1 MAPTTGPLVTR
12 ADIARR
18 TAVRRPA
25 VSNWQ
30 RRYADFPEAVSRSDE
45 DVELFPEAEVQTWL
59 DRRMIPA
66 NARRA
71 GEGAG
76 ATYGDRF
83 RRKDATEG
91 FVAAVRALAGDPRHF
106 GDHIPHDH
114 YLLFLMAL
122 VHVRQLRP
130 EVWRG
135 CADRPGDVVGAVRHV
150 LWEDGAYRLADLLGR
165 SLDRCPPHLVGE
177 LVAALGTAAP
187 TGASAPEAEAGAEA
201 FDLLLAAYGDVA
213 GGTAGELPTPPSVA
227 RAVAGMLMAGPPF
240 DDGPPVRLH
249 DPYCRAGEM
258 LAASV
263 DAVRASA
270 PVPPSLSVS
279 GAGTQAVPCELA
291 GMNLAQR
298 HQPADLRTERG
309 ADTGSRFDRV
319 LTNPPFNARLT
330 RGSGHVAPHW
340 SYGEPPAHN
349 ANYDWLQSVVH
360 SLSERGRA
368 CVVMPTNAASSAHSG
383 ERRIRRG
390 MIEDGAVEAL
400 VALPPQ
406 LFPATAVA
414 VSVWIL
420 KRPTGSCRDVFFL
433 DATGLGSMASR
444 TRRVLAT
451 EDTDLLVRITGSREE
466 RKGLSR
472 VVGIDE
478 IRAHG
483 HSLSATAY
491 LTTLATEPSREATGG
506 QVRALAG
513 RLAELGDRAR
523 DVDRHIEALFKEY
536 GL

>member
-1 MAPTTGPLVTR
+1 MAPTTGPVVTR

-30 RRYADFPEAVSRSDE
+30 RRYADFPEAVSRNDE

-83 RRKDATEG
+83 RQQGATTG
-91 FVAAVRALAGDPRHF
+91 FVAAVRALVEDPRHF
-106 GDHIPHDH
+106 GDHIPQDH
-114 YLLFLMAL
+114 YLLLLMAL
-122 VHVRQLRP
+122 VHTRQLRP
-130 EVWRG
+130 EVWRA
-135 CADRPGDVVGAVRHV
+135 CADRPGDAVEAVRHV
-150 LWEDGAYRLADLLGR
+150 LWEDRAYRLSDLLGR
-165 SLDRCPPHLVGE
+165 SLDRCPPHMLAE
-177 LVAALGTAAP
+177 LVAALDS
-187 TGASAPEAEAGAEA
+187 ASPEPGAGAEA

-227 RAVAGMLMAGPPF
+227 RAVAGMLMSEPPSA
-240 DDGPPVRLH
+240 DGPPVRLH

-279 GAGTQAVPCELA
+279 GSGTQAVPGELA

-298 HQPADLRTERG
+298 RQPADLRTEPGAEDRG
-309 ADTGSRFDRV
+309 AGPGGRFDRV
-319 LTNPPFNARLT
+319 LTNPPFNERLT
-330 RGSGHVAPHW
+330 RRSGPHATHW
-340 SYGEPPAHN
+340 SYGDPPAHN
-349 ANYDWLQSVVH
+349 ANYDWLQFVVH

-368 CVVMPTNAASSAHSG
+368 CVVMPTNAASSAHTG
-383 ERRIRRG
+383 ERRIRRA

-420 KRPTGSCRDVFFL
+420 KHPTGSCRDVFFL

-444 TRRVLAT
+444 TRRVLAA
-451 EDTDLLVRITGSREE
+451 EDTDLLVRVTRSREE

-472 VVGIDE
+472 TVGIDE

-491 LTTLATEPSREATGG
+491 LTTGATEPAPAATGG

-523 DVDRHIEALFKEY
+523 DVDRHIETLLKEY